1 MRTIL
6 KLGLVAGVAVAAAAP
21 PAIAGEITGN
31 DKDIT
36 LHGQSWCRY
45 SGLNDTPYQDGMGQT
60 QSYGQLVRLYPDFI
74 DPRYFNPATSYPE
87 SCNPTREG
95 EPPPGVEFPPN
106 G

>member
-21 PAIAGEITGN
+21 AIAGEITGTG
-31 DKDIT
+31 KFIT
-36 LHGQSWCRY
+36 LQGQSWCRY
-45 SGLNDTPYQDGMGQT
+45 SGLNDTPNQDGFGQT

-74 DPRYFNPATSYPE
+74 DPQEFNPATSYPE